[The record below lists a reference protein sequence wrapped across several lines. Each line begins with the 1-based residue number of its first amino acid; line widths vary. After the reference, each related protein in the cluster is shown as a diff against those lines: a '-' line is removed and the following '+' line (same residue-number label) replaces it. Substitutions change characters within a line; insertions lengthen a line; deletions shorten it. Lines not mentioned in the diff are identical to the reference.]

1 MAGNTTPIFS
11 RVGDIQGG
19 ALLQTGVS
27 DYTGTNVAIIPI
39 FNADVTNGGFVQRL
53 RFKAGAGNN
62 AVTVARVWIND
73 GVLNQTSPLS
83 VPQWGAVTPS
93 TTGGSLNTGTFYA
106 KIQAVDQWGGTGIAS
121 TETAAISLTG
131 APGNTGSITYNWT
144 GTSGASYYRVWVGP
158 AAGGEYAYFTTTTN
172 AFVQTVPYITG
183 QIANPADYGSNNM
196 FYGEVSLP
204 ATTAIATAATVEVD
218 YPMNIAIPPGFRV
231 LVGLGTTVSGGW
243 IVTAIGGKY

>member
-1 MAGNTTPIFS
+1 MAGNNAPIFS

-19 ALLQTGVS
+19 VLLQTGVI
-27 DYTGTNVAIIPI
+27 DYTGTNIAIIPV

-62 AVTVARVWIND
+62 VATVARVWLND

-83 VPQWGAVTPS
+83 TPQWGAVTPS
-93 TTGGSLNTGTFYA
+93 TTGGSLTTGTFYA
-106 KIQAVDQWGGTGIAS
+106 KIQAVDQWGGVGLAS

-131 APGNTGSITYNWT
+131 SPGNTGSITYNWT

>member
-1 MAGNTTPIFS
+1 MAGNNAPIFS

-19 ALLQTGVS
+19 VLLQTGVI
-27 DYTGTNVAIIPI
+27 DYTGTNIAIIPV
-39 FNADVTNGGFVQRL
+39 FTADVTNGGFVQRL

-62 AVTVARVWIND
+62 VATVARVWLND
-73 GVLNQTSPLS
+73 GVLNQTSPLTT
-83 VPQWGAVTPS
+83 PTWGAVTTS
-93 TTGGSLNTGTFYA
+93 GTGGSLNTGTFYA
-106 KIQAVDQWGGTGIAS
+106 KLQAVDQWGGITPAS
-121 TETAAISLTG
+121 TETAAISLT
-131 APGNTGSITYNWT
+131 ATPGNTGVINFSWPGVT
-144 GTSGASYYRVWVGP
+144 GAASYRVWVGP
-158 AAGGEYAYFTTTTN
+158 AVNGEYAYFTTSTN
-172 AFVQTVPYITG
+172 SFVQTVPYISG
-183 QIANPADYGSNNM
+183 QIASPADYANNNM